1 MFLYFEEGKIK
12 LMAYTLC
19 CVLEFSRGWLCCI
32 YYSNTEICPTL
43 PYFDL
48 LDQAVNNIL
57 IWTLLIFHV
66 MCINM
71 MYAAKRWK
79 IKIRYR
85 VNVMP
90 KGHSMRTVV
99 WLFQQSRGNNEMK
112 LNRNYKCDKRGW
124 HWLILFYMIWEWI
137 ANCVTYKLESF
148 FHAR

>member
-1 MFLYFEEGKIK
+1 MVHHCPTCVQASTMTLLIIAFNRHPSKSSVMRMPTEGKIE

-19 CVLEFSRGWLCCI
+19 SVLGFSRGSLCCI

-112 LNRNYKCDKRGW
+112 LNRNYKCDKRG
-124 HWLILFYMIWEWI
+124 
-137 ANCVTYKLESF
+137 
-148 FHAR
+148 